1 MILKFL
7 LSFTTLVLCANAF
20 AEHPSDESLEKWMEL
35 QSFDQKFKRLF
46 TDGSHNVIQTL
57 IDYNTIPPEKRSK
70 IESIHKEYLRKVSI
84 SQVQKEFMTDNL
96 INQWKEYVKDYA
108 KNYFTQE
115 EMDVLIKF
123 YDTPAGKSVMNKFP
137 EFIDIIDAKIAS
149 NIHRDIKYF
158 YNPYKSEL
166 GRDVLDIV
174 CDDKNNME
182 TCIIYKKEIAY

>member
-1 MILKFL
+1 MILKIL
-7 LSFTTLVLCANAF
+7 LSFTTLVLCTNAF
-20 AEHPSDESLEKWMEL
+20 AEQPSDESLEKWMKL
-35 QSFDQKFKRLF
+35 QSFDQKFKRIF
-46 TDGSHNVIQTL
+46 NNESINVIQTL
-57 IDYNTIPPEKRSK
+57 IDYNTIPSKKRSK

-84 SQVQKEFMTDNL
+84 SQVQKEFMTDDL
-96 INQWKEYVKDYA
+96 VNQWREYVKDYA

-137 EFIDIIDAKIAS
+137 EFIDIIDAKIAF

-166 GRDVLDIV
+166 GRDVLDII

-182 TCIIYKKEIAY
+182 ICIIYKKEIAN